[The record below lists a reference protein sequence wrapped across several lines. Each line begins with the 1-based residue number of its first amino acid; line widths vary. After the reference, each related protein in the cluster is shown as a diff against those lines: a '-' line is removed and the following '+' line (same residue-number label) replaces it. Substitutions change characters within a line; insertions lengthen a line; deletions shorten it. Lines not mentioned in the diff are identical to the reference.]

1 VTRRI
6 VSLHFALLWAA
17 TFVFFFSFYLLL
29 PALPLYARTL
39 GIPESQIGLIIGFFA
54 VSSMVVKPVAGWAA
68 DRWGRRP
75 LMLAGAA
82 LFACSSALYGW
93 SVTVGALL
101 AVRILHG
108 AGMGLFPTA
117 SASMGADLAPAARR
131 GEAMGLWGA
140 AGNVALAIGP
150 LGAVWMSDRWG
161 FGWLFVLS
169 TAVALT
175 ALALTA
181 ILRETLGAA
190 ARLPFGFASL
200 LSPAV
205 AFPCAIVFCLMTSY
219 GVQAAF
225 LPIYAQSRGAN
236 PGVFFLVLALVVAAV
251 RGWAG
256 QISDRLGRAPVAATG
271 MGLVAAS
278 LVTLAAGGGSG
289 ALVAA
294 GILYG
299 LGFGA
304 AQPALMAWTVDLV
317 TPAERGKAMGT
328 YYTALELGI
337 AAGAIGFGVLL
348 ARSTFAAMFLAAA
361 VLAAT
366 GAGLSLIR
374 VSRARAGAAFG
385 PRPSPPSPSAALRP
399 RTSRAG
405 SPGPPAGEAR
415 RRTIRDPAGRHRGR
429 SARP

>member
-1 VTRRI
+1 MTRRI
-6 VSLHFALLWAA
+6 VSPHFALLWGA
-17 TFVFFFSFYLLL
+17 TFVFFLSFYLLL

-39 GIPESQIGLIIGFFA
+39 GIPESQIGFIIGLFA

-68 DRWGRRP
+68 DRWGRKP

-93 SVTVGALL
+93 SVTVAALL
-101 AVRILHG
+101 AVRLLHG

-117 SASMGADLAPAARR
+117 SASMVADVAPAARR

-140 AGNVALAIGP
+140 AGNVALALGP
-150 LGAVWMSDRWG
+150 LGAVWMADRWG
-161 FGWLFVLS
+161 FGWLFAIS

-181 ILRETLGAA
+181 ILRETLDTAV
-190 ARLPFGFASL
+190 RLPFGFSSL
-200 LSPAV
+200 LSPSV

-219 GVQAAF
+219 GLQAAF
-225 LPIYAQSRGAN
+225 LPIYAQSRGTN
-236 PGVFFLVLALVVAAV
+236 PGVFFLVLALVVAVV

-256 QISDRLGRAPVAATG
+256 QVSDRLGRAPVAATG
-271 MGLVAAS
+271 MGLIAAS
-278 LVTLAAGGGSG
+278 LVTLAAGGGFG

-294 GILYG
+294 GGLYG

-317 TPAERGKAMGT
+317 RPTERGKAMGT

-337 AAGAIGFGVLL
+337 AAGAIGFGILL
-348 ARSTFAAMFLAAA
+348 ARSSFTVMFLAAA
-361 VLAAT
+361 GLA
-366 GAGLSLIR
+366 GAGSGLSLIR
-374 VSRARAGAAFG
+374 ISKARAGTAFG
-385 PRPSPPSPSAALRP
+385 AAPP
-399 RTSRAG
+399 TV
-405 SPGPPAGEAR
+405 AR
-415 RRTIRDPAGRHRGR
+415 EP
-429 SARP
+429 

>member
-6 VSLHFALLWAA
+6 VSRHFALLWGAS
-17 TFVFFFSFYLLL
+17 FVFFFSFYLLL

-39 GIPESQIGLIIGFFA
+39 GIPDSQIGFIIGLFA

-68 DRWGRRP
+68 DRWGRKP

-82 LFACSSALYGW
+82 LFACASALYGW

-101 AVRILHG
+101 AVRLIHG

-117 SASMGADLAPAARR
+117 SASMVADLAPPARR

-140 AGNVALAIGP
+140 AANVALALGP
-150 LGAVWMSDRWG
+150 LGAVWLSDRWG
-161 FGWLFVLS
+161 FGWLFALS

-175 ALALTA
+175 GLVLTF
-181 ILRETLGAA
+181 LLGETLAA
-190 ARLPFGFASL
+190 PLRIPFGFSSL

-225 LPIYAQSRGAN
+225 LPLYAQSRGVN
-236 PGVFFLVLALVVAAV
+236 PGVFFLVLALVVAVA

-256 QISDRLGRAPVAATG
+256 LMSDRIGRAPVAAAG
-271 MGLVAAS
+271 LVLVAAA
-278 LVTLAAGGGSG
+278 LATLAAGGGLMV
-289 ALVAA
+289 LVLA
-294 GILYG
+294 GVLYG
-299 LGFGA
+299 TGFGA
-304 AQPALMAWTVDLV
+304 AQPALMAWAVDLV

-337 AAGAIGFGVLL
+337 AAGAIGFGMVLSRSSFPVMFLGAGALALTGAALAL
-348 ARSTFAAMFLAAA
+348 AR
-361 VLAAT
+361 VK
-366 GAGLSLIR
+366 R
-374 VSRARAGAAFG
+374 
-385 PRPSPPSPSAALRP
+385 
-399 RTSRAG
+399 
-405 SPGPPAGEAR
+405 
-415 RRTIRDPAGRHRGR
+415 
-429 SARP
+429 